1 MNFILLKNLNE
12 AMIYHENFQASQEV
26 ILYMWSSVFLFKSST
41 SLPNERKCF
50 EFNLSAE
57 ESFNLFLHHWLDT
70 SDQKLQRK
78 TSIES
83 PHEEWVRVNQQWSS
97 RSEKPSTYV
106 LQRPWI
112 RNEFLSVSYL
122 THRRRLSAHFFQQ

>member
-1 MNFILLKNLNE
+1 MSRKLSGQSGSDIVYVVFTFPFQKLN
-12 AMIYHENFQASQEV
+12 
-26 ILYMWSSVFLFKSST
+26 
-41 SLPNERKCF
+41 F
-50 EFNLSAE
+50 EFKLSTE
-57 ESFNLFLHHWLDT
+57 ESFILFLYHWLDT

-83 PHEEWVRVNQQWSS
+83 PHEEWVLVSQQWSS

-122 THRRRLSAHFFQQ
+122 THRRLICTLFSTIDVKHKTKKEKQIILIRHE